1 MPWPQASTAAGKG
14 RNRMFDATFW
24 AFVAL
29 VVFLGIVLYM
39 RVPGMITKALDTR
52 AEGIEKELDEARRL
66 REEAQEV
73 LAEYQRK
80 TQNAERE
87 AEDIIAQAK
96 AEAER
101 LTEATNQ
108 ALSELIERR
117 TKAAELKIAQAEA
130 QARADVQAA
139 AADVAIRAAE
149 MILAKKTAGTAGDD
163 LVADGIKEVRAK
175 LK

>member
-1 MPWPQASTAAGKG
+1 
-14 RNRMFDATFW
+14 MFDATFW

-29 VVFLGIVLYM
+29 LVFLGIVLYM
-39 RVPGMITKALDTR
+39 RVPGMITKALDDR
-52 AEGIEKELDEARRL
+52 AEGIEKELDEARQL
-66 REEAQEV
+66 REEAQAV

-101 LTEATNQ
+101 LTEATNL

-117 TKAAELKIAQAEA
+117 TRAAELKIAQAEA

-149 MILAKKTAGTAGDD
+149 MILAKQTTGEAGDT
-163 LVADGIKEVRAK
+163 LVADGIREVRAK

>member
-1 MPWPQASTAAGKG
+1 
-14 RNRMFDATFW
+14 MFDATFW

-80 TQNAERE
+80 TQNAER
-87 AEDIIAQAK
+87 
-96 AEAER
+96 
-101 LTEATNQ
+101 
-108 ALSELIERR
+108 
-117 TKAAELKIAQAEA
+117 
-130 QARADVQAA
+130 
-139 AADVAIRAAE
+139 
-149 MILAKKTAGTAGDD
+149 
-163 LVADGIKEVRAK
+163 
-175 LK
+175 